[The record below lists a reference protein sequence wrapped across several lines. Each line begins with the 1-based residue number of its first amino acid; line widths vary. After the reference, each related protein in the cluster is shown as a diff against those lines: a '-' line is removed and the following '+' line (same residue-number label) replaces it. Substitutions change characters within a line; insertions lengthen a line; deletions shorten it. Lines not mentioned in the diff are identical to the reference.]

1 MSAWL
6 FLLYRS
12 YIALRNC
19 GFYTRGPAS
28 ATVQKLLKEDHTLPA
43 KSPAMAGG
51 LFSIDKEFFY
61 HIGSYDE
68 GMEFWGG
75 ENVEMSLRVRGASL

>member
-1 MSAWL
+1 
-6 FLLYRS
+6 
-12 YIALRNC
+12 
-19 GFYTRGPAS
+19 
-28 ATVQKLLKEDHTLPA
+28 
-43 KSPAMAGG
+43 MAGG